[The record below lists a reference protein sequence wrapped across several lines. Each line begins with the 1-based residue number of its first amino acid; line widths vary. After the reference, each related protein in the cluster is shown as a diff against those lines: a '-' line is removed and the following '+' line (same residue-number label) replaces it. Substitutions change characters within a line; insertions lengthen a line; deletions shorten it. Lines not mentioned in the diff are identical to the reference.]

1 FVINIILIDIDIDIT
16 LTIRRPKRRSVY
28 SLQDFKIYI
37 GENFLLWWFARSESS
52 DDLFSHNQKT
62 VKI

>member
-1 FVINIILIDIDIDIT
+1 MT

-28 SLQDFKIYI
+28 GLQDFKIYI

-52 DDLFSHNQKT
+52 DDLS
-62 VKI
+62 